1 MAKTL
6 TIEPITRIT
15 GHAKIVVDLD
25 DNGNVAD
32 AKIVTTSMRGFEQF
46 CIGRPAEE
54 IPRIAN
60 RICGISSWDNHLAS
74 NKAIDK
80 ICGVTLPPAGEKLR
94 RLMQHL
100 TWIANKTLHFY
111 FLIAPDY
118 MIGPEAESR
127 NVFTIFKSNP
137 ELGTK
142 VIKMRQLA
150 AMLVEHFSGKVI
162 HPMAAVPGGF
172 SKPMIESEREE
183 ILKGAEELLEFAKF
197 SMELAKTEMLSKYM
211 DFIEQIG
218 VINTGFLGS
227 ITDDGSWEIY
237 DGKLR
242 LMKADGNCEDFSC
255 EQYTDYIDQHIEP
268 WTYSKFPYVKN
279 WGEFGLQPD
288 NSSIYRAGALARIN
302 VCEKMATPLAQA
314 ELEEFRDK
322 FSRPCQYTM
331 LYPYASLIE
340 MLANTEQALALLN
353 DSEITDKNVRVPVEA
368 KAGHGVG
375 CVESIQGTLIHD
387 YETDKDGFV
396 TKTNIILG
404 ATHNTAAMN
413 LSLKQTAQTLIK
425 EGKYDQGSINRLE
438 MVIRAY
444 NPSFQD

>member
-1 MAKTL
+1 MGKTL
-6 TIEPITRIT
+6 TIDPITRIT
-15 GHAKIVVDLD
+15 GHAKIMIDLD
-25 DNGNVAD
+25 DNGNVAET
-32 AKIVTTSMRGFEQF
+32 KIVIPSMRGFEEF

-54 IPRIAN
+54 IPRIVN

-80 ICGVTLPPAGEKLR
+80 IFGATPPAAGDKLR

-100 TWIANKTLHFY
+100 AWIANKTLHFY
-111 FLIAPDY
+111 FLVAPDY
-118 MIGPEAESR
+118 IRPEAESR
-127 NVFTIFKSNP
+127 NVFSIFKSNP

-172 SKPMIESEREE
+172 SKPMTESEREE
-183 ILKGAEELLEFAKF
+183 MLKGTEELLEFAKF
-197 SMELAKTEMLSKYM
+197 SMELAKTEILSKYM
-211 DFIEQIG
+211 DVIEQIG
-218 VINTGFLGS
+218 VINTGFLGT
-227 ITDDGSWEIY
+227 ITDDGTWEIY

-242 LMKADGNCEDFSC
+242 LMKADGSCEDFSY
-255 EQYTDYIDQHIEP
+255 EQYTDYIAQHIEP
-268 WTYSKFPYVKN
+268 WTYSKFCYVKN
-279 WGEFGLQPD
+279 WGEFGLELD
-288 NSSIYRAGALARIN
+288 NSTIYRTGALARIN

-322 FSRPCQYTM
+322 FGRPCQYTM

-340 MLANTEQALALLN
+340 MLANAEQALALLK
-353 DSEITDKNVRVPVEA
+353 DSEITDKDVRVPVEA

-375 CVESIQGTLIHD
+375 CVESVPGTLIHD
-387 YETDKDGFV
+387 CETDKDGFI

-404 ATHNTAAMN
+404 LTHNAAAMN
-413 LSLKQTAQTLIK
+413 LSLKQAAQTLIK
-425 EGKYDQGSINRLE
+425 EGNYDQDSINHLE
-438 MVIRAY
+438 MVVRAY